1 MEAQV
6 QVRQLMM
13 KADVQTCA
21 PEDSL
26 DTAARLLWEADVGVL
41 PVVSG
46 GRTVGMITDR
56 DICMA
61 AYTQGRP
68 LRELQVSSAM
78 SRRVYGVRPET
89 PLSEAT
95 LIMREHQVRRLP
107 VVDQEGKL
115 VGLLSLNDLARD
127 AARARAKVSMKEVA
141 ETLAAVCE
149 RQPATE
155 TASAKQPKLAAA
167 RA

>member
-1 MEAQV
+1 METPV
-6 QVRQLMM
+6 QVRQLMT
-13 KADVQTCA
+13 KTDVQTCT
-21 PEDSL
+21 PDDCL
-26 DTAARLLWEADVGVL
+26 DTAARLLWEGDIGVL

-46 GRTVGMITDR
+46 TRTVGVITDR

-68 LRELQVSSAM
+68 LRELQVASAM
-78 SRRVYGVRPET
+78 SRQVYGVRPET

-107 VVDQEGKL
+107 VLDQENKL

-149 RQPATE
+149 RQPATRT
-155 TASAKQPKLAAA
+155 TAAKQPKLATA